1 MRKRFAVML
10 STLASIVLILCI
22 LFTALQLTINDKNF
36 IEYEYARLSL
46 SREMGVSNLDLVS
59 SCERLIDYM
68 EGRVDSIDIQ
78 VTVDGEQVLMF
89 EQEQEISHMADVR
102 LLYQRFRTFRDFGV
116 LLALVLYLLGAVL
129 HIRSAMHT
137 LASGYVY
144 GAFVIALFAGFLGTW
159 AALDFSNFWTFF
171 HQMLFWNNDWLFD
184 ASTSRMINMLPEQFF
199 SDVILR
205 MAILAGVA
213 FVLLL
218 VASAV
223 ALASI
228 RKKRRLAREKAI
240 AARRKAR
247 QARQQADGRG
257 AEASDAAQAASAEA
271 AAAGAPQQEA

>member
-171 HQMLFWNNDWLFD
+171 HRMLFWNNDWLFD

-240 AARRKAR
+240 AARRRAR

-257 AEASDAAQAASAEA
+257 AEASDAAPAEA

>member
-68 EGRVDSIDIQ
+68 EGRVDNIDIQ
-78 VTVDGEQVLMF
+78 VTVNGEQVLMF

-205 MAILAGVA
+205 MALLAAVA

-218 VASAV
+218 VVSAV

-240 AARRKAR
+240 AARRRAR
-247 QARQQADGRG
+247 QARQQA
-257 AEASDAAQAASAEA
+257 AAQEAEPAETAPAEA
-271 AAAGAPQQEA
+271 AEAGAPQQEA

>member
-22 LFTALQLTINDKNF
+22 LFTALQMTINDKNF

-171 HQMLFWNNDWLFD
+171 HRMLFWNNDWLFD

-257 AEASDAAQAASAEA
+257 AEASDAASAEA
-271 AAAGAPQQEA
+271 AAARAPQQEA

>member
-218 VASAV
+218 VVSAV

-247 QARQQADGRG
+247 QARQQADGRR
-257 AEASDAAQAASAEA
+257 AEASDAASAEA

>member
-205 MAILAGVA
+205 MALLAAVA

-247 QARQQADGRG
+247 QARQQADGRR
-257 AEASDAAQAASAEA
+257 AEASDAASAEA

>member
-78 VTVDGEQVLMF
+78 VTVNGEQVLMF

-205 MAILAGVA
+205 MALLAAVA

-218 VASAV
+218 VVSAV

-247 QARQQADGRG
+247 QARQQA
-257 AEASDAAQAASAEA
+257 AAQEAEPAETAPAEA
-271 AAAGAPQQEA
+271 AEVGAPQQEA

>member
-78 VTVDGEQVLMF
+78 VTVNGEQVLMF

-205 MAILAGVA
+205 MALLAAVA

-218 VASAV
+218 VVSAV

-240 AARRKAR
+240 AARRRAR
-247 QARQQADGRG
+247 QARQQA
-257 AEASDAAQAASAEA
+257 AAQEAEPAETAPAEA
-271 AAAGAPQQEA
+271 AEAGAPQQEA

>member
-78 VTVDGEQVLMF
+78 VTVNGEQVLMF

-205 MAILAGVA
+205 MALLAAVA

-218 VASAV
+218 VVSAV

-247 QARQQADGRG
+247 QARQQADVRG
-257 AEASDAAQAASAEA
+257 AEASDAASAEA

>member
-22 LFTALQLTINDKNF
+22 LFTALQQTINDKNF

-199 SDVILR
+199 ADVILR

-257 AEASDAAQAASAEA
+257 AEASDAASAEA

>member
-46 SREMGVSNLDLVS
+46 SRQMGVSNLDLVS

-78 VTVDGEQVLMF
+78 VTVNGEQVLMF

-171 HQMLFWNNDWLFD
+171 HRMLFWNNDWLFD

-257 AEASDAAQAASAEA
+257 AEASDAASAEA
-271 AAAGAPQQEA
+271 AAARAPQQEA

>member
-247 QARQQADGRG
+247 QARQQADGHR
-257 AEASDAAQAASAEA
+257 AEASDAASTEA

>member
-171 HQMLFWNNDWLFD
+171 LQMLFWNNDWLFD

-205 MAILAGVA
+205 MALLAAVA

-218 VASAV
+218 VVSAV

-240 AARRKAR
+240 AARRRAR
-247 QARQQADGRG
+247 QARQQADGQE
-257 AEASDAAQAASAEA
+257 AEPAETALAEA
-271 AAAGAPQQEA
+271 AEAGAPQQEA

>member
-247 QARQQADGRG
+247 QARQQA
-257 AEASDAAQAASAEA
+257 AAQEAEPAETAPAEA
-271 AAAGAPQQEA
+271 AEAGAPQQEA

>member
-257 AEASDAAQAASAEA
+257 AEASDAASAEA

>member
-78 VTVDGEQVLMF
+78 VTVNGEQVLMF

-171 HQMLFWNNDWLFD
+171 HRMLFWNNDWLFD

-257 AEASDAAQAASAEA
+257 AEASDAASAEA
-271 AAAGAPQQEA
+271 AAARAPQQEA

>member
-205 MAILAGVA
+205 MALLAAVA

-218 VASAV
+218 VVSAV

-240 AARRKAR
+240 AARRRAR

-257 AEASDAAQAASAEA
+257 AEASDAAQAAPAEA

>member
-247 QARQQADGRG
+247 QARQQADVRG
-257 AEASDAAQAASAEA
+257 AEASDAAPAEA

>member
-68 EGRVDSIDIQ
+68 EGRVDNIDIQ
-78 VTVDGEQVLMF
+78 VTVNGEQVLMF

-199 SDVILR
+199 ADVILR

-257 AEASDAAQAASAEA
+257 AEASDAASAEA
-271 AAAGAPQQEA
+271 AAARAPQQEA

>member
-78 VTVDGEQVLMF
+78 VTVNGEQVLMF

-205 MAILAGVA
+205 MALLAAVA

-218 VASAV
+218 VVSAV

-240 AARRKAR
+240 AARRRAR
-247 QARQQADGRG
+247 QARQQA
-257 AEASDAAQAASAEA
+257 AAQEAQTAETAPAEA
-271 AAAGAPQQEA
+271 AEAGAPQQEA

>member
-68 EGRVDSIDIQ
+68 EGRVDNIDIQ
-78 VTVDGEQVLMF
+78 VTVNGEQVLMF

-257 AEASDAAQAASAEA
+257 AEASDAAPAEA

>member
-78 VTVDGEQVLMF
+78 VTVNGEQVLMF

-257 AEASDAAQAASAEA
+257 AEASDAASAEA

>member
-247 QARQQADGRG
+247 KARQQADGRG
-257 AEASDAAQAASAEA
+257 AEASDAASAEA

>member
-247 QARQQADGRG
+247 QARQQADVRG
-257 AEASDAAQAASAEA
+257 AEASDAASTEA

>member
-36 IEYEYARLSL
+36 IENEYARLSL

-257 AEASDAAQAASAEA
+257 AEASDAASAEA
-271 AAAGAPQQEA
+271 AAARAPQQEA

>member
-223 ALASI
+223 ALVSI

-247 QARQQADGRG
+247 QARQQADGRR
-257 AEASDAAQAASAEA
+257 AEASDAAPAEA

>member
-171 HQMLFWNNDWLFD
+171 HRMLFWNNDWLFD

-257 AEASDAAQAASAEA
+257 AEASDATSAEA

>member
-205 MAILAGVA
+205 MALLAAVA

-218 VASAV
+218 VVSAV

-240 AARRKAR
+240 AARRRAR

-257 AEASDAAQAASAEA
+257 AETSDAASAEA

>member
-78 VTVDGEQVLMF
+78 VTVDGEQVRMF

>member
-247 QARQQADGRG
+247 QARQQADGRR
-257 AEASDAAQAASAEA
+257 AEASDAASTEA

>member
-159 AALDFSNFWTFF
+159 AALDFSNCWTFF

-247 QARQQADGRG
+247 QARQQADGRR
-257 AEASDAAQAASAEA
+257 AEASDAASAEA

>member
-247 QARQQADGRG
+247 QARQQADGRR
-257 AEASDAAQAASAEA
+257 AEASDAAPAEA

>member
-247 QARQQADGRG
+247 QARQQA
-257 AEASDAAQAASAEA
+257 AAQEAEPAETASAEA
-271 AAAGAPQQEA
+271 AAARAPQQEA

>member
-46 SREMGVSNLDLVS
+46 SRQMGVSNLDLVS

-257 AEASDAAQAASAEA
+257 AEASDAASAEA

>member
-247 QARQQADGRG
+247 QARQQADGRR
-257 AEASDAAQAASAEA
+257 AEASDAAQAAPAEA

>member
-257 AEASDAAQAASAEA
+257 AEASDAASTEA

>member
-46 SREMGVSNLDLVS
+46 SRQMGVSNLDLVS

-78 VTVDGEQVLMF
+78 VTVNGEQVLMF

-205 MAILAGVA
+205 MALLAAVA

-218 VASAV
+218 VVSAV

-257 AEASDAAQAASAEA
+257 AEASDAAPAEA

>member
-78 VTVDGEQVLMF
+78 VTVNGEQVLMF

-205 MAILAGVA
+205 MALLAAVA

-218 VASAV
+218 VVSAV

-240 AARRKAR
+240 AARRRAR

-257 AEASDAAQAASAEA
+257 AEASDAAQAAPAEA

>member
-36 IEYEYARLSL
+36 IECEYARLSL

-240 AARRKAR
+240 AARRRAR
-247 QARQQADGRG
+247 QARQQA
-257 AEASDAAQAASAEA
+257 AAQEAEPAETAPAEA
-271 AAAGAPQQEA
+271 AEAGAPQQEA

>member
-102 LLYQRFRTFRDFGV
+102 LLYQRFRAFRDFGV

-247 QARQQADGRG
+247 QARQQADGRR
-257 AEASDAAQAASAEA
+257 AEASDAASTEA